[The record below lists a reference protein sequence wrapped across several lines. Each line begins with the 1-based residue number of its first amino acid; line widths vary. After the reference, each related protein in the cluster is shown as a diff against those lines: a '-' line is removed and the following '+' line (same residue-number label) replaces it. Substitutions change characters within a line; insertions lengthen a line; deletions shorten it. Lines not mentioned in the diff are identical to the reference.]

1 MTPTTELAE
10 KLEAYATFL
19 DNDRYDECMEVLETP
34 RGRMLRQ
41 AADTLRKQ
49 AEELERCRTALSSVV
64 ALDDLLEKRRVRET
78 PEVRQMEIE
87 GGEVAQGSAVENFF
101 ALLDAIH
108 HCGDLARS
116 AYNEPKQN
124 GGDGNA

>member
-10 KLEAYATFL
+10 KLERACAGYS
-19 DNDRYDECMEVLETP
+19 N
-34 RGRMLRQ
+34 GRTSMDVELILQ

-64 ALDDLLEKRRVRET
+64 ALDDLLEKRRVREN
-78 PEVRQMEIE
+78 PEVRKMTIE
-87 GGEVAQGSAVENFF
+87 GGEVVQGAAVDNFF

-108 HCGDLARS
+108 NCGNHARTALNPARS

-124 GGDGNA
+124 GEAK